1 MPWQNHHI
9 LDVSN
14 QCAAEQGSL
23 GCIDAEPWFHA
34 EPWWRC
40 PSLSVTVHLR
50 AMLVSA
56 PHLYCH
62 HGDHFHPSLPFT
74 HRLQNPL
81 GPKEGILIPQLTWI
95 WSRGISAMYFSASSE
110 GKTCRSFIS
119 PTSSQVGLNCLEWF
133 FFSLKLASFPRTHS
147 SSLLMAAAVKP
158 LCSQLFI

>member
-1 MPWQNHHI
+1 MCSRAGVARVHRCRALI
-9 LDVSN
+9 SRRALVAVSLTFSH
-14 QCAAEQGSL
+14 GSSQSNASFCSSSL
-23 GCIDAEPWFHA
+23 L
-34 EPWWRC
+34 
-40 PSLSVTVHLR
+40 PSL
-50 AMLVSA
+50 
-56 PHLYCH
+56 
-62 HGDHFHPSLPFT
+62 GDHFHPSLPFT

-147 SSLLMAAAVKP
+147 SSLPMAAAVKP